1 MINQIRAEVLKIRST
16 RTTLGFVAGTVVLVV
31 AITLLT
37 GLLSDS
43 LHTVEDQRQLFGL
56 GSIAGLFAAL
66 AGILVITGEY
76 RFGTIRP
83 TFLVAPSWTR
93 ILGAKT
99 VASMVAGVVFA
110 VVGMVLSIG
119 LGYLCLKQRGFPIV
133 FHSGDWAYLLFGVIV
148 GTAIWGGIGVGLGT
162 LIRNQIA
169 AVIVLLGVDVRDREP
184 VVRTGSRPRSVWA
197 EPGPKRDDPLKRR
210 SSALTCRRHCGA
222 GVVDAGAGC
231 SSARRGRRVATW
243 PSPSPQLGC

>member
-1 MINQIRAEVLKIRST
+1 VINQIRAEVLKIRST

-169 AVIVLLGVDVRDREP
+169 AVIVLLAWTFVIENLLFALV
-184 VVRTGSRPRSVWA
+184 
-197 EPGPKRDDPLKRR
+197 PGLGRYGPNQAQNAMIHSNADHLLSP
-210 SSALTCRRHCGA
+210 AA
-222 GVVDAGAGC
+222 GTAVLVLWMLVLVAAGAAWT
-231 SSARRGRRVATW
+231 SRRDVA
-243 PSPSPQLGC
+243 